1 MNLTGCGGGL
11 TAVSSSDYD
20 GLVNSGW
27 TEYNRGNFAEAGR
40 LFVKARESDASQP
53 DAYIGCGWSLLRRQH
68 PDSSAAVFKLGLPY
82 AGTIQDSV
90 DILCGLAGSYLA
102 SGNNNKAAAILKDYP
117 VSDIAQGFPL
127 RRHDFLLEEEHLEI
141 VQAMAFYRLGMYS
154 QTENADPDNAVFHL
168 NMVLTKPYQYE
179 NSQELLQKITERLDR
194 SNGGFAF

>member
-1 MNLTGCGGGL
+1 
-11 TAVSSSDYD
+11 
-20 GLVNSGW
+20 
-27 TEYNRGNFAEAGR
+27 
-40 LFVKARESDASQP
+40 
-53 DAYIGCGWSLLRRQH
+53 
-68 PDSSAAVFKLGLPY
+68 
-82 AGTIQDSV
+82 
-90 DILCGLAGSYLA
+90 
-102 SGNNNKAAAILKDYP
+102 

-179 NSQELLQKITERLDR
+179 NPQELLQKITERLDR